1 MGSMSPPRGPRPFD
15 WPKTVLIASAALVG
29 LFLVTSKLRSPAVPR
44 PGAPTP
50 AGSVFRGDEPPVRPS
65 PTLAKQEASDAD
77 IVFRSIAAARSVQGT
92 GDYVMLIW
100 QYALRDNASPQVI
113 GVTAGIPMVRTCLE
127 SLRAAVPPFEKPKSM
142 PDTDLL
148 ALHIACQQYADSV
161 VSIRGTWS
169 SYTREVSELRLRL
182 DAALM
187 TVEAR
192 HATSQQ
198 VAAAQAAAVA
208 RVQELRNLTP

>member
-1 MGSMSPPRGPRPFD
+1 MGSMSPPPGPRPFD
-15 WPKTVLIASAALVG
+15 WPKTVLIAGAVLVG
-29 LFLVTSKLRSPAVPR
+29 IFLVTSKLRSPAVPR
-44 PGAPTP
+44 PSAPTP
-50 AGSVFRGDEPPVRPS
+50 AGHVIGGDEPLVRPS

-77 IVFRSIAAARSVQGT
+77 IVLRSITAARSVQNI
-92 GDYVMLIW
+92 GDYVMAIW
-100 QYALRDNASPQVI
+100 QYALKDDASPQVI

-127 SLRAAVPPFEKPKSM
+127 SLRAAVLPFEKPKSM

-161 VSIRGTWS
+161 VSLRGTWS
-169 SYTREVSELRLRL
+169 SYTRELSELRLRL

-192 HATSQQ
+192 LATPEQI
-198 VAAAQAAAVA
+198 AAAQSAAAA
-208 RVQELRNLTP
+208 KVQELRNLTP